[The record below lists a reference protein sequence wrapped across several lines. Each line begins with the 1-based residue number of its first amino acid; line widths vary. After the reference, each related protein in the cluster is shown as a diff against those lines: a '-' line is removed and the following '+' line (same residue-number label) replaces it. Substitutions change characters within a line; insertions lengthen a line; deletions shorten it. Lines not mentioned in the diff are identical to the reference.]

1 MRVFPSAFRVVI
13 DACALFPLNLRDT
26 LLRAAERGLFQL
38 RWSDE
43 ILEEMHRNLVGK
55 GFMTE
60 AQAKRSRAVMEEAFP
75 ESMIAGYE
83 QLVPAM
89 RNDEKDRHVAA
100 AAVKA
105 GAQVIVTSNLRDFSN
120 SAG

>member
-1 MRVFPSAFRVVI
+1 VFPSAFRVVI